1 MIHELSLAI
10 QRDLRLEELA
20 EAVHVYPTV
29 AGAIGQLATESAYEK
44 AHRLR
49 WMMKRR

>member
-1 MIHELSLAI
+1 
-10 QRDLRLEELA
+10 
-20 EAVHVYPTV
+20 VHVYPTV
-29 AGAIGQLATESAYEK
+29 AGAIGQLANESAYEK